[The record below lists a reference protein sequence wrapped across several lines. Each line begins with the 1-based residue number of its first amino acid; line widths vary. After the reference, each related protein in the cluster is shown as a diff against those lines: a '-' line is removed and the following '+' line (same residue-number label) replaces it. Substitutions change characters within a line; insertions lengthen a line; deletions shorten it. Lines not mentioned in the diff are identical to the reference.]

1 MGEAFSGMTDTIQLA
16 HGAGGRMSARLM
28 DEVVRPILGNPVLDR
43 MHDGAMLDTG
53 GKIAFTTDSYVV
65 APRFFPGGSIGR
77 LAVCGTVN
85 DLAMSGA
92 EAKYLSLAL
101 ILEEGLAVGELVRVL
116 KDVRTAADEAGV
128 SVVTGDTKVVG
139 HGSCDGIYIN
149 TAGIG
154 EMMAGADIAPR
165 NIRPGMEVI
174 VSGFLG
180 DHAATITAARHGLK
194 LPETIQSDAAPL
206 NGLVREMLRA
216 VPEIAC
222 LRDPTRGGAAA
233 TLNELADQSGTGVLL
248 DEEAIPVRPEVESV
262 CELLGFEPLYLANE
276 GKLIAFVPAEKTEAL
291 LEAMR
296 AHPCGKEARRVGVV
310 TDKAPGQV
318 AMKTGLGGIR
328 VVDMPTG
335 SLVPRIC

>member
-1 MGEAFSGMTDTIQLA
+1 MDEMIQLA
-16 HGAGGRMSARLM
+16 HGAGGRMSAMLTE
-28 DEVVRPILGNPVLDR
+28 EVLRPILGNPLLDR
-43 MHDGAMLDTG
+43 MHDGATLDMG

-85 DLAMSGA
+85 DLAMTGA

-101 ILEEGLAVGELVRVL
+101 ILEEGLSVEELKRVL
-116 KDVRTAADEAGV
+116 RDVRAAADEAGV
-128 SVVTGDTKVVG
+128 SIVTGDTKVVG
-139 HGSCDGIYIN
+139 HGACDGIYIN

-154 EMMAGADIAPR
+154 KIIEGTDIAPQ
-165 NIRPGMEVI
+165 NIRPGMDVI

-194 LPETIQSDAAPL
+194 LPEAIRSDAVPL
-206 NGLVREMLRA
+206 NGLVKEMLRG

-233 TLNELADQSGTGVLL
+233 TLNELAAQSGTGILL
-248 DEEAIPVRPEVESV
+248 DEELLPVRPEVEGV

-276 GKLIAFVPAEKTEAL
+276 GKLIAFVPAEKTETL
-291 LEAMR
+291 LKVMHT
-296 AHPCGKEARRVGVV
+296 HPYGKEARRIGAV

-318 AMKTGLGGIR
+318 AMKTALGGIR
-328 VVDMPTG
+328 IVDMPTG

>member
-1 MGEAFSGMTDTIQLA
+1 MDDTIQLA
-16 HGAGGRMSARLM
+16 HGAGGRMSAMLM
-28 DEVVRPILGNPVLDR
+28 EEVLRPVLGNPILDR
-43 MHDGAMLDTG
+43 MHDGAIVETG

-92 EAKYLSLAL
+92 EAKYISLAL
-101 ILEEGLAVGELVRVL
+101 ILEEGLTVEELTRVL
-116 KDVRTAADEAGV
+116 KDVRAAADEAGV
-128 SVVTGDTKVVG
+128 TVVTGDTKVVG
-139 HGSCDGIYIN
+139 HGACDGIYIN

-154 EMMAGADIAPR
+154 EIFEGADIAPR
-165 NIRPGMEVI
+165 NIRPGMDVI

-194 LPETIQSDAAPL
+194 LPDSIKSDAAPL
-206 NGLVREMLRA
+206 NGLVKEMLRA

-222 LRDPTRGGAAA
+222 MRDPTRGGAAA
-233 TLNELADQSGTGVLL
+233 TLNELAAQSGTGILL
-248 DEEAIPVRPEVESV
+248 DEELLPVRPEVEGV

-276 GKLIAFVPAEKTEAL
+276 GKLIAFVPAEKTETL
-291 LEAMR
+291 LAVMR
-296 AHPCGKEARRVGVV
+296 AHPHGKEARRIGTV
-310 TDKAPGQV
+310 TGKAPGQV
-318 AMKTGLGGIR
+318 AMKTALGGIR
-328 VVDMPTG
+328 IVDMPTG

>member
-1 MGEAFSGMTDTIQLA
+1 MTETIQLA
-16 HGAGGRMSARLM
+16 HGAGGRMSALLTE
-28 DEVVRPILGNPVLDR
+28 EVLRPILGNPILDR
-43 MHDGAMLDTG
+43 MHDGATLDTSG
-53 GKIAFTTDSYVV
+53 QIAFTTDSYVV
-65 APRFFPGGSIGR
+65 APLFFPGGSIGR

-85 DLAMSGA
+85 DLAMTGA
-92 EAKYLSLAL
+92 EAKYLSLSL
-101 ILEEGLAVGELVRVL
+101 ILEEGLDVEELRRVL
-116 KDVRTAADEAGV
+116 MDVRAAADEAGV
-128 SVVTGDTKVVG
+128 LIVTGDTKVVG

-149 TAGIG
+149 TAGVG
-154 EMMAGADIAPR
+154 EMIPGADIAPK
-165 NIRPGMEVI
+165 NIRPGMDVI

-194 LPETIQSDAAPL
+194 LPEATKSDAAPL
-206 NGLVREMLRA
+206 NVLVKEMLRA

-233 TLNELADQSGTGVLL
+233 TLNELAMQSGAGILL

-276 GKLIAFVPAEKTEAL
+276 GKLIAFVPAERTEAL
-291 LEAMR
+291 LDVMH
-296 AHPCGKEARRVGVV
+296 AHPYGKEARRIGVV

-318 AMKTGLGGIR
+318 AMKTALGGIR
-328 VVDMPTG
+328 IVDMPTG

>member
-1 MGEAFSGMTDTIQLA
+1 MDETIQLA
-16 HGAGGRMSARLM
+16 HGAGGRMSAILT
-28 DEVVRPILGNPVLDR
+28 EQVLRPILGNPILDK
-43 MHDGAMLDTG
+43 MHDGATLDMG

-85 DLAMSGA
+85 DLAMTGA

-101 ILEEGLAVGELVRVL
+101 ILEEGLSEELKRVL
-116 KDVRTAADEAGV
+116 RDVRAAADEAGV
-128 SVVTGDTKVVG
+128 SIVTGDTKVVG
-139 HGSCDGIYIN
+139 HGACDGIYIN
-149 TAGIG
+149 TAGVGKIIEG
-154 EMMAGADIAPR
+154 TDIAPQ
-165 NIRPGMEVI
+165 NIRPGMDVI

-194 LPETIQSDAAPL
+194 LPEAIRSDAVPL
-206 NGLVREMLRA
+206 NGLVKEMLRT

-233 TLNELADQSGTGVLL
+233 TLNELAAQSGTGILL
-248 DEEAIPVRPEVESV
+248 DEESLPVRPEVEGV

-276 GKLIAFVPAEKTEAL
+276 GKLIAFVPAEKTETL
-291 LEAMR
+291 LKVMHT
-296 AHPCGKEARRVGVV
+296 HPYGKEARRIGAV

-318 AMKTGLGGIR
+318 AMKTALGGIR
-328 VVDMPTG
+328 IVDMPTG

>member
-1 MGEAFSGMTDTIQLA
+1 MTETIQLA
-16 HGAGGRMSARLM
+16 HGAGGRMSALLTE
-28 DEVVRPILGNPVLDR
+28 EVLRPILGNPILDR
-43 MHDGAMLDTG
+43 MHDGATLDTS

-65 APRFFPGGSIGR
+65 APLFFPGGSIGR

-85 DLAMSGA
+85 DLAMTGA
-92 EAKYLSLAL
+92 EAKYLSLSL
-101 ILEEGLAVGELVRVL
+101 ILEEGLDVEELRRVL
-116 KDVRTAADEAGV
+116 MDVRAAADEAGV
-128 SVVTGDTKVVG
+128 LIVTGDTKVVG

-149 TAGIG
+149 TAGVG
-154 EMMAGADIAPR
+154 EMIPGADIAPK
-165 NIRPGMEVI
+165 NIRSGMDVI

-180 DHAATITAARHGLK
+180 DHAATITAARHRLK
-194 LPETIQSDAAPL
+194 LPEAIKSDAAPL
-206 NGLVREMLRA
+206 NGLVKEMLRA

-233 TLNELADQSGTGVLL
+233 TLNELAMQSGTGILL

-276 GKLIAFVPAEKTEAL
+276 GKLIAFVPAERTEAL
-291 LEAMR
+291 LDVMH
-296 AHPCGKEARRVGVV
+296 AHPYGKEARRIGVV

-318 AMKTGLGGIR
+318 AMKTALGGIR
-328 VVDMPTG
+328 IVDMPTG

>member
-1 MGEAFSGMTDTIQLA
+1 MDETIQLA

-28 DEVVRPILGNPVLDR
+28 EEVLRPVLGNPILDR
-43 MHDGAMLDTG
+43 MHDGAIVETG

-92 EAKYLSLAL
+92 EAKYISLAL
-101 ILEEGLAVGELVRVL
+101 ILEEGLAVGELTRVL
-116 KDVRTAADEAGV
+116 QDVRAAADEAGV
-128 SVVTGDTKVVG
+128 MVVTGDTKVVG
-139 HGSCDGIYIN
+139 HGACDGIYIN

-154 EMMAGADIAPR
+154 EILEGADIAPR
-165 NIRPGMEVI
+165 NIRPGMDVV

-194 LPETIQSDAAPL
+194 LPESIKSDAAPL
-206 NGLVREMLRA
+206 NGLVKEMLRA
-216 VPEIAC
+216 VPEVAC
-222 LRDPTRGGAAA
+222 MRDPTRGGAAA
-233 TLNELADQSGTGVLL
+233 TLNELAAQSGTGILL
-248 DEEAIPVRPEVESV
+248 DEELIPVRPEVEGV

-276 GKLIAFVPAEKTEAL
+276 GKLIAFVPAETTEKL
-291 LEAMR
+291 LDVMH
-296 AHPCGKEARRVGVV
+296 AHPHGKEARRIGTV
-310 TDKAPGQV
+310 TGKAPGQV
-318 AMKTGLGGIR
+318 AMKTALGGIR
-328 VVDMPTG
+328 IVDMPTG

>member
-1 MGEAFSGMTDTIQLA
+1 MTETIQLA
-16 HGAGGRMSARLM
+16 HGAGGRMSALLTE
-28 DEVVRPILGNPVLDR
+28 EVLRPILGNPILDR
-43 MHDGAMLDTG
+43 MHDGAVLDTH

-92 EAKYLSLAL
+92 EAKYLSLSL
-101 ILEEGLAVGELVRVL
+101 ILEEGLAVEELTRVL
-116 KDVRTAADEAGV
+116 QDVRAAADEADV
-128 SVVTGDTKVVG
+128 SIVTGDTKVVG
-139 HGSCDGIYIN
+139 HGACDGIYIN
-149 TAGIG
+149 TAGVGEIIG
-154 EMMAGADIAPR
+154 GADIAPK
-165 NIRPGMEVI
+165 NIRAGMDVI

-194 LPETIQSDAAPL
+194 LPEAIKSDAAPL
-206 NGLVREMLRA
+206 NGLVKEMLRA

-222 LRDPTRGGAAA
+222 MRDPTRGGAAA
-233 TLNELADQSGTGVLL
+233 TLNELAAQSETGILL
-248 DEEAIPVRPEVESV
+248 DEELLPVRPEVEGV

-276 GKLIAFVPAEKTEAL
+276 GKLLAIVPAEKTETL
-291 LEAMR
+291 LAVMR
-296 AHPCGKEARRVGVV
+296 AHPYGKEARRIGVV

-318 AMKTGLGGIR
+318 AMKTALGGIR
-328 VVDMPTG
+328 IVDMPTG

>member
-1 MGEAFSGMTDTIQLA
+1 MTETIQLA
-16 HGAGGRMSARLM
+16 HGAGGRMSALLTE
-28 DEVVRPILGNPVLDR
+28 EVLRPILGNPILDR
-43 MHDGAMLDTG
+43 MHDGAVLDTH

-92 EAKYLSLAL
+92 EAKYLSLSL
-101 ILEEGLAVGELVRVL
+101 ILEEGLAVGELTRVL
-116 KDVRTAADEAGV
+116 QDVRAAADEADV
-128 SVVTGDTKVVG
+128 SIVTGDTKVVG
-139 HGSCDGIYIN
+139 HGACDGIYIN
-149 TAGIG
+149 TAGVGEIIG
-154 EMMAGADIAPR
+154 GADIAPK
-165 NIRPGMEVI
+165 NIRAGMDVI

-194 LPETIQSDAAPL
+194 LPEAIKSDAAPL
-206 NGLVREMLRA
+206 NGLVKEMLRA

-222 LRDPTRGGAAA
+222 MRDPTRGGAAA
-233 TLNELADQSGTGVLL
+233 TLNELAAQSETGILL
-248 DEEAIPVRPEVESV
+248 DEESLPVRPEVEGV

-276 GKLIAFVPAEKTEAL
+276 GKLLAIVPAEKTETL
-291 LEAMR
+291 LAVMR
-296 AHPCGKEARRVGVV
+296 AHPYGKEARRIGVV

-318 AMKTGLGGIR
+318 AMKTALGGIR
-328 VVDMPTG
+328 IVDMPTG

>member
-1 MGEAFSGMTDTIQLA
+1 MNETIQLA
-16 HGAGGRMSARLM
+16 HGAGGRMSALLTE
-28 DEVVRPILGNPVLDR
+28 EVLRPILGNPILDR
-43 MHDGAMLDTG
+43 MHDGAVLDTH

-92 EAKYLSLAL
+92 EAKYLSLSL
-101 ILEEGLAVGELVRVL
+101 ILEEGLAVEELTRVL
-116 KDVRTAADEAGV
+116 QDVRAAADEADV
-128 SVVTGDTKVVG
+128 SIVTGDTKVVG
-139 HGSCDGIYIN
+139 HGACDGIYIN
-149 TAGIG
+149 TAGVGEIIG
-154 EMMAGADIAPR
+154 GADIAPKNLR
-165 NIRPGMEVI
+165 AGMDVI

-194 LPETIQSDAAPL
+194 LPEAIKSDAAPL
-206 NGLVREMLRA
+206 NGLVKEMLRA

-222 LRDPTRGGAAA
+222 MRDPTRGGAAA
-233 TLNELADQSGTGVLL
+233 TLNELAAQSETGILL
-248 DEEAIPVRPEVESV
+248 DEESLPVRPEVEGV

-276 GKLIAFVPAEKTEAL
+276 GKLLAIVPAEKTETL
-291 LEAMR
+291 LAVMR
-296 AHPCGKEARRVGVV
+296 AHPYGKEARRIGVV

-318 AMKTGLGGIR
+318 AMKTALGGIR
-328 VVDMPTG
+328 IVDMPTG

>member
-1 MGEAFSGMTDTIQLA
+1 MDDTIQLA
-16 HGAGGRMSARLM
+16 HGAGGRMSAILT
-28 DEVVRPILGNPVLDR
+28 EQVLRPILGNPILDR
-43 MHDGAMLDTG
+43 MHDGATLDMN

-101 ILEEGLAVGELVRVL
+101 ILEEGLAVEELKRVL
-116 KDVRTAADEAGV
+116 RDVRTAADEAGV
-128 SVVTGDTKVVG
+128 SIVTGDTKVVG
-139 HGSCDGIYIN
+139 HGACDGIYIN
-149 TAGIG
+149 TAGVG
-154 EMMAGADIAPR
+154 EMIPGVDIAPQ
-165 NIRPGMEVI
+165 NIRPGMDVV

-194 LPETIQSDAAPL
+194 LPESIKSDAAPL
-206 NGLVREMLRA
+206 NGLVKEMLCA

-222 LRDPTRGGAAA
+222 MRDPTRGGAAA
-233 TLNELADQSGTGVLL
+233 TLNELAAQSGTGILL
-248 DEEAIPVRPEVESV
+248 DEDALPVRPEVEGV

-276 GKLIAFVPAEKTEAL
+276 GKLIAFVPAEKTETL
-291 LEAMR
+291 LAVMR
-296 AHPCGKEARRVGVV
+296 AHPQGKEARRIGGV
-310 TDKAPGQV
+310 TGKAPGQV
-318 AMKTGLGGIR
+318 AMKTALGGIR
-328 VVDMPTG
+328 IVDMPTG

>member
-1 MGEAFSGMTDTIQLA
+1 
-16 HGAGGRMSARLM
+16 
-28 DEVVRPILGNPVLDR
+28 
-43 MHDGAMLDTG
+43 
-53 GKIAFTTDSYVV
+53 
-65 APRFFPGGSIGR
+65 
-77 LAVCGTVN
+77 
-85 DLAMSGA
+85 
-92 EAKYLSLAL
+92 
-101 ILEEGLAVGELVRVL
+101 
-116 KDVRTAADEAGV
+116 
-128 SVVTGDTKVVG
+128 
-139 HGSCDGIYIN
+139 
-149 TAGIG
+149 
-154 EMMAGADIAPR
+154 
-165 NIRPGMEVI
+165 
-174 VSGFLG
+174 
-180 DHAATITAARHGLK
+180 
-194 LPETIQSDAAPL
+194 

-291 LEAMR
+291 LGAMR

-328 VVDMPTG
+328 IVDMPTG

>member
-1 MGEAFSGMTDTIQLA
+1 MTDTIQLA

-43 MHDGAMLDTG
+43 MHDGAVLDTG

-85 DLAMSGA
+85 DLAVSGA

-233 TLNELADQSGTGVLL
+233 TLNELAAQSGTGVLL

-291 LEAMR
+291 LGAMR
-296 AHPCGKEARRVGVV
+296 AHPYGKEARRVGVV

-328 VVDMPTG
+328 
-335 SLVPRIC
+335 

>member
-1 MGEAFSGMTDTIQLA
+1 MDETIQLA
-16 HGAGGRMSARLM
+16 HGAGGRMSAILT
-28 DEVVRPILGNPVLDR
+28 EQVLRPILGNPILDR
-43 MHDGAMLDTG
+43 MHDGAVLDMG

-85 DLAMSGA
+85 DLAMTGA

-101 ILEEGLAVGELVRVL
+101 ILEEGLAVEELKRVL
-116 KDVRTAADEAGV
+116 RDVRTAADEAGV
-128 SVVTGDTKVVG
+128 TVVTGDTKVVG
-139 HGSCDGIYIN
+139 HGACDGIYIN

-154 EMMAGADIAPR
+154 EIFEGADIAPR
-165 NIRPGMEVI
+165 NIRPGMDVI

-194 LPETIQSDAAPL
+194 LPDSIKSDAAPL
-206 NGLVREMLRA
+206 NGLVKEMLRA

-222 LRDPTRGGAAA
+222 MRDPTRGGAAA
-233 TLNELADQSGTGVLL
+233 TLNELAAQSGTGILL
-248 DEEAIPVRPEVESV
+248 DEELIPVRPAVEGV

-276 GKLIAFVPAEKTEAL
+276 GKLIAFVPAEKTETL
-291 LEAMR
+291 LAVMR
-296 AHPCGKEARRVGVV
+296 AHPHGKEARRIGSV
-310 TDKAPGQV
+310 TGKAPGQV
-318 AMKTGLGGIR
+318 AMKTALGGIR
-328 VVDMPTG
+328 IVDMPTG

>member
-1 MGEAFSGMTDTIQLA
+1 MTETIQLA
-16 HGAGGRMSARLM
+16 HGAGGRMSALLTE
-28 DEVVRPILGNPVLDR
+28 EVLRPILGNPILDR
-43 MHDGAMLDTG
+43 MHDGAVLDTH

-92 EAKYLSLAL
+92 EAKYLSLSL
-101 ILEEGLAVGELVRVL
+101 ILEEGLAVEELTRVL
-116 KDVRTAADEAGV
+116 QDVRAAADEADV
-128 SVVTGDTKVVG
+128 SIVTGDTKVVG
-139 HGSCDGIYIN
+139 HGACDGIYIN
-149 TAGIG
+149 TAGVGEIIG
-154 EMMAGADIAPR
+154 GADIAPK
-165 NIRPGMEVI
+165 NIRAGMDVI

-194 LPETIQSDAAPL
+194 LPEAIKSDAAPL
-206 NGLVREMLRA
+206 NGLVKEMLRA

-222 LRDPTRGGAAA
+222 MRDPTRGGAAA
-233 TLNELADQSGTGVLL
+233 TLNELAAQSETGILL
-248 DEEAIPVRPEVESV
+248 DEESLPVRPEVEGV

-276 GKLIAFVPAEKTEAL
+276 GKLLAIVPAEKTETL
-291 LEAMR
+291 LAVMR
-296 AHPCGKEARRVGVV
+296 AHPYGKEARRIGVV

-318 AMKTGLGGIR
+318 AMKTALGGIR
-328 VVDMPTG
+328 IVDMPTG